1 MDWTP
6 GGMSD
11 DVEDRRDSSG
21 GGGGGGFNLGGGG
34 GIGIVGF
41 LILLVISLVTG
52 HNFIGGM
59 LSGGNSGNNPPSAQQ
74 GSQMGSQMGNQT
86 GSQGGNQ
93 VAGTARPHPAGED
106 RDAQLISFVLDD
118 AQHTWTKIFADQGK
132 QYRHAKLVLYRGTTY
147 SGCGTARATTGPFY
161 CPQDQKIYIDLGF
174 WDELKRF
181 GGDTGDFAQAY
192 VITHELGHHVQNLLG
207 IESRMR
213 HLTQQEP
220 GERNPLSVDLELQ
233 ADCFAGVWG
242 HSTEQRNIVHPNDVA
257 GALKAAAAVGDDHLQ
272 KMSGRAVSP
281 ESFTHGS
288 SAEREEWF
296 KKGLA
301 GGTIQSCPTFDGKL
315 AP

>member
-21 GGGGGGFNLGGGG
+21 GGGGGFNLGGGG

-41 LILLVISLVTG
+41 VILLVISLVTG

-59 LSGGNSGNNPPSAQQ
+59 LSGGGSSNQPAVQQ
-74 GSQMGSQMGNQT
+74 GSQVS
-86 GSQGGNQ
+86 GG
-93 VAGTARPHPAGED
+93 APRPHPAGED

-161 CPQDQKIYIDLGF
+161 CPQDEKIYIDLSF

-207 IESRMR
+207 IESRMQR
-213 HLTQQEP
+213 LAQQDRSEK
-220 GERNPLSVDLELQ
+220 NPLSVDLELQ

-242 HSTEQRNIVHPNDVA
+242 HSTEQRNIVHPDDVR

-272 KMSGRAVSP
+272 QMSGRAVSP

-288 SAEREEWF
+288 SAQREEWF
-296 KKGLA
+296 NKGLE

>member
-11 DVEDRRDSSG
+11 DIEDRRDSSG
-21 GGGGGGFNLGGGG
+21 GGGGGFNLGGGG
-34 GIGIVGF
+34 LGIIGF
-41 LILLVISLVTG
+41 VLLLVISLVTG
-52 HNFIGGM
+52 HNFIGSY
-59 LSGGNSGNNPPSAQQ
+59 LSGGHAPMQSAQSSPPGQ
-74 GSQMGSQMGNQT
+74 P
-86 GSQGGNQ
+86 
-93 VAGTARPHPAGED
+93 RPHPAGED

-118 AQHTWTKIFADQGK
+118 AQKTWTKIFTENHR

-161 CPQDQKIYIDLGF
+161 CPQDEKIYIDLSF

-192 VITHELGHHVQNLLG
+192 VIAHELGHHVQKLLG
-207 IESRMR
+207 IEARMTR
-213 HLTQQEP
+213 LAQQEP
-220 GERNPLSVDLELQ
+220 DEKNPLSVDLELQ

-272 KMSGRAVSP
+272 RMSGRAVSP
-281 ESFTHGS
+281 ESFTHGT
-288 SAEREEWF
+288 SAERKEWF
-296 KKGLA
+296 TKGLE
-301 GGTIQSCPTFDGKL
+301 GGTIQSCPTFNNKL